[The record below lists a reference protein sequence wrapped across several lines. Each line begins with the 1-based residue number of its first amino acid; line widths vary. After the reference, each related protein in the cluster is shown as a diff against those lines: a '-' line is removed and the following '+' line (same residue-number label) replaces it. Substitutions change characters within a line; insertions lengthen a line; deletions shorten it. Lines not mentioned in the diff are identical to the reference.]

1 MKVLVTGGNRGLG
14 LSIVN
19 QLGADSISRTDGSD
33 ITKDVVAIAKQSLD
47 YDVFVNNAFDG
58 PPQEEWA
65 NFGQVQLLLEVYKQW
80 KEAGKEGWI
89 FNIGSI
95 GERTIVAP
103 EPSFE
108 TYRIAKGALAHA
120 SRQCTAAFKNDIVK
134 FKTTLITPDRL
145 DTDLSR
151 SRTSW
156 TGNGI
161 DCNDIVNFINYT
173 TKISSNSV
181 VEEII
186 LQVNFSSK

>member
-14 LSIVN
+14 LAIVN
-19 QLGADSISRTDGSD
+19 QLGAVSISRTGGSD

-47 YDVFVNNAFDG
+47 YDVFINNAFDG

-80 KEAGKEGWI
+80 KEAGKEGWV

-120 SRQCTAAFKNDIVK
+120 SRQCTAAFKNDVVK